1 MRAPERPPENILAN
15 HKSALKRIRQSAR
28 RQKHNQHIRSGM
40 RSEIKRFRQALE
52 AGDSSAASERF
63 AAAGRAIRR
72 ASSKGIIPK
81 RRADRSVGR
90 LAKSLNALCAVGS

>member
-1 MRAPERPPENILAN
+1 LAN

-40 RSEIKRFRQALE
+40 RTEIKLFRQAVE
-52 AGDSSAASERF
+52 AGDAAGASERF
-63 AAAGRAIRR
+63 ASVERAIRR
-72 ASSKGIIPK
+72 ASTKGLIPK

-90 LAKSLNALCAVGS
+90 LAKSLNALGS

>member
-1 MRAPERPPENILAN
+1 MAN

-40 RSEIKRFRQALE
+40 RTEIKLFRQAVE
-52 AGDSSAASERF
+52 AGDAAGASERF
-63 AAAGRAIRR
+63 ASVERAIRR
-72 ASSKGIIPK
+72 ASTKGLIPK

-90 LAKSLNALCAVGS
+90 LAKSLNALGS